1 MTPAQQAKAAREFAD
16 FWQGKG
22 NEKSDAQAF
31 WFSLLRQVFGME
43 NPEQNIEVEKPVPL
57 DHTSFIDVY
66 IPATKVLIEQK
77 SIGKDLHKGYIQSD
91 GTPLTPYQQA
101 KRYANELPRREYPR
115 WIVVCNFAEF
125 HIHDM
130 EHPHDEPYVVLLK
143 DLEKEYNRL
152 QFLVDEGNEHLK
164 REQEVSVKAG
174 ELVGMIYDKLLEQY
188 WSAGGPPADDM
199 HASRVRSDIL

>member
-1 MTPAQQAKAAREFAD
+1 MTPAQQAKAAREFAE

-43 NPEQNIEVEKPVPL
+43 NPEHNIEVEKPVPL

-77 SIGKDLHKGYIQSD
+77 SIGKDLNKGYIQSD

-143 DLEKEYNRL
+143 NLEKEYNRL

-174 ELVGMIYDKLLEQY
+174 DLVGVIYDKLLEQY
-188 WSAGGPPADDM
+188 IDKSNQRN
-199 HASRVRSDIL
+199 HN